1 MTRPA
6 GHPAAHWPPAK
17 RWTAAVA
24 VALVMRGRRVRLSEV
39 PPVIASRL
47 VDLGHAETWEPEG
60 RPQDTRLSM
69 TSAGVRAVAALPPD
83 TATSLALDGHGLLQD
98 HTEGWVEVEADG
110 LGLRL
115 LARRV
120 GRRGGYSVTRR
131 HWLHARSQAMATV
144 DG

>member
-1 MTRPA
+1 MTRA
-6 GHPAAHWPPAK
+6 TGHPAAHWPPEK

-39 PPVIASRL
+39 PAVIASRL

-69 TSAGVRAVAALPPD
+69 TSAGVRAVAALPAD

-98 HTEGWVEVEADG
+98 HAEGWVDVEADG
-110 LGLRL
+110 DGLRL

-120 GRRGGYSVTRR
+120 GRRGGYTVTRQR
-131 HWLHARSQAMATV
+131 WMAARAQAVAGV
-144 DG
+144 E